1 MPFARTQTA
10 CSGTLTAAN
19 NSVNFTGT
27 GTAFYRDVSVGS
39 TIVCEGQTRTVAT
52 ITSNSAG
59 TVTVAWTPAITAKAF
74 TCDARIVHTGS
85 YQSQVST
92 AVDTAVDISTGY
104 IDAATNWSTVVAGQA
119 FAIIRAGAVI
129 AVRCLQ
135 SATTTRLT
143 YYRLYTDDGVEITT
157 DVQVGDTITLYED
170 AVTVASGTALG
181 SITGVTLTTNG
192 AGALVFRNYQLPVM
206 ALDVAGFLQFRHT
219 DIIALGSVSPE
230 KTIRVQ
236 AGGRSCLG
244 SYSTIKGI
252 TRFDRDIL
260 IRGSRQN
267 SSNSNA
273 TGGFYVTDT
282 STSRTD
288 WFGGTIEGGGAFVE
302 AVSTASINIY
312 SKAATFRGL
321 GTTNSQLMQ
330 YRPTGVVT
338 VYGVTIE
345 NGETFMVTVP
355 VKFEGFSEKHCRL
368 GVAISASAPASTWVP
383 LKGANITG
391 GNTQSDLGLYGGR
404 WFRFINHATGSAFVF
419 TGNTPSGADVF
430 NNGFSEIRQEV
441 TASLVN
447 VAGAGVD
454 GRIFCRDVDNG
465 VRKNGGTYW
474 AGSPDWTT
482 DRTYDAAITAG
493 AATINTDGGILLAVY
508 MQLPGSNT
516 YLDQL
521 YADWRGVDNSST
533 DRFLFGFA
541 AYGYNPAANTYTLK
555 GTLGSSVPY
564 TVLADS
570 GVTASAVTAAT
581 YTDRFTIDAS
591 GNVTVT
597 ADATLDQLYDY
608 AAYWLTLSG
617 SNMEAAGLGSKLID
631 FAGPAIDLH
640 KTVTINSGATLSS
653 GAKFNSITTTDTLT
667 ITGSMDVASYT
678 STAGTF
684 VAISIAGIT
693 AGSRI
698 QIYNV
703 TDAVEIE
710 NSVVAGT
717 TYSEYVEYTADKSIR
732 LRATWVS
739 GVTAKQGYETTAT
752 LTVNGLA
759 FTANQLD
766 CAVYNGYGIDGATVT
781 GFTSDY
787 TDDEVDLTV
796 GANFYLTHLFAW
808 WCYNLTTAQGIS
820 DFFGGITPID
830 EGNLQVN
837 DDIVSIFLDNTT
849 TVGIWALDNR
859 RFFRA
864 DGARPVK
871 SPTTGGGGIDV
882 EWREKVLF
890 VNSPD
895 IAAIKAKTDN
905 LPSDPADQSI
915 LAASIAAIPTTPLL
929 AASYV
934 SPLDATATQAAAA
947 AALTAYD
954 AATGADVAAIP
965 AAPSAAA
972 NATAVRSELAAEL
985 ANIGADTAGTTTLLG
1000 RITGPALL
1008 ADDYTAPLDATDT
1021 QAAAAA
1027 AIAAAGLATA
1037 LAVSAIPTTPLLAGN
1052 YVAPDN
1058 TKIGQIKTKVDTLV
1072 NTDLSGIATSLEIAA
1087 LNDFNP
1093 AVDVVARVT
1102 LVDTTTANSDM
1113 RGTDGAI
1120 TSLDGIATSDN
1131 VTAVPAA
1138 LRVELAAELA
1148 KANALPADTAAELTA
1163 LSRKSTAILGNL
1175 D

>member
-170 AVTVASGTALG
+170 AATVASGTALG

-273 TGGFYVTDT
+273 TGGFYVTDS
-282 STSRTD
+282 STARTD

-321 GTTNSQLMQ
+321 GTVNSQLMQ

-345 NGETFMVTVP
+345 NGETSMVTVP

-454 GRIFCRDVDNG
+454 GRVFCRDVDNG

-521 YADWRGVDNSST
+521 YADWRGVDNAST

-555 GTLGSSVPY
+555 GTLGSAVPY

-570 GVTASAVTAAT
+570 GITASAVTAAA
-581 YTDRFTIDAS
+581 YTDRFTLDAS

-608 AAYWLTLSG
+608 ASYWLTLSG
-617 SNMEAAGLGSKLID
+617 ANMEAAGLGSKLID

-667 ITGSMDVASYT
+667 MTGSMDVASY
-678 STAGTF
+678 SSPAGTF
-684 VAISIAGIT
+684 VKLSINGQLSGSSVHAERT
-693 AGSRI
+693 AG
-698 QIYNV
+698 
-703 TDAVEIE
+703 AIE
-710 NSVVAGT
+710 LLKVIGSSTSESV
-717 TYSEYVEYTADKSIR
+717 YVSYTADESIDWR
-732 LRATWVS
+732 VR
-739 GVTAKQGYETTAT
+739 KPGYEPLNGTAT
-752 LTVNGLA
+752 LSSGGSIINVTQVVDPIQSASADPADATCDTVNKKIRATGTRSS
-759 FTANQLD
+759 FTCQEIVDITRRCECTADGIELPIYANVTGKVDLGGGVLTAITIEMISPWQVSW
-766 CAVYNGYGIDGATVT
+766 AAGSVAQATVSGGNLVGGSAGDPIEDVVGGPQVT
-781 GFTSDY
+781 NNLSASATI
-787 TDDEVDLTV
+787 VDL
-796 GANFYLTHLFAW
+796 A
-808 WCYNLTTAQGIS
+808 
-820 DFFGGITPID
+820 
-830 EGNLQVN
+830 
-837 DDIVSIFLDNTT
+837 
-849 TVGIWALDNR
+849 
-859 RFFRA
+859 
-864 DGARPVK
+864 
-871 SPTTGGGGIDV
+871 SPA
-882 EWREKVLF
+882 E
-890 VNSPD
+890 
-895 IAAIKAKTDN
+895 IAAAVLAVMEASSVIAKEATVASRASQTSMDLVKNKTDN
-905 LPSDPADQSI
+905 LPAQPASTTNI
-915 LAASIAAIPTTPLL
+915 TAGTITTVTNLTNAPTTGDLT
-929 AASYV
+929 ATMKASV
-934 SPLDATATQAAAA
+934 TTAATA
-947 AALTAYD
+947 
-954 AATGADVAAIP
+954 ATPTV
-965 AAPSAAA
+965 
-972 NATAVRSELAAEL
+972 
-985 ANIGADTAGTTTLLG
+985 ADTTGTTTLLG

-1008 ADDYTAPLDATDT
+1008 AADYTAPLDATDT

-1037 LAVSAIPTTPLLAGN
+1037 LAVSAIPTTPLLSDD
-1052 YVAPDN
+1052 YTAPDN
-1058 TKIGQIKTKVDTLV
+1058 A
-1072 NTDLSGIATSLEIAA
+1072 GITSANNAIAA
-1087 LNDFNP
+1087 LHDFDP

-1120 TSLDGIATSDN
+1120 TSLDGIATSAN
-1131 VTAVPAA
+1131 VAAVPAA